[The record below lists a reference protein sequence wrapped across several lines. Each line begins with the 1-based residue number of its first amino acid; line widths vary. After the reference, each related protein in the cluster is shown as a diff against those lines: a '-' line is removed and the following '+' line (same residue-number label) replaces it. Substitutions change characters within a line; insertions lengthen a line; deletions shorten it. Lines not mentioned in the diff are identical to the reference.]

1 MNKIV
6 KIVLLFIVVVL
17 VATTFSLVLLN
28 DSKEGDANI
37 AKERTVVINYNP
49 DNYASSVFQI
59 AKEKGIFEKYLPE
72 NVKIEWTTLTSASD
86 IRDSMVSGDIDVGTP
101 GIMAY
106 MTAIDNGMPLTLMS
120 FYGYATVKAYSN
132 QEDINSIADFNT
144 GDQIS
149 ISGLASNPQA
159 AYLAALKEDRIRC

>member
-6 KIVLLFIVVVL
+6 KIVLLLIVVVL
-17 VATTFSLVLLN
+17 VATTFSVVLLN
-28 DSKEGDANI
+28 DSKEEV

-120 FYGYATVKAYSN
+120 FYGYATVKAYTN
-132 QEDINSIADFNT
+132 QENINSISDFND

-159 AYLAALKEDRIRC
+159 AYLAALKEERIRC